1 MKILTVIPARY
12 ASTRLPRKMLLCET
26 GKPLIQHTYE
36 AASRARIPDGVCV
49 ATDHPEI
56 EAAVK
61 AFGGNVLMTSVD
73 CASGTDRLVEVAR
86 QMTDVDIFVNVQ
98 GDEPDMNPD
107 TVDTCASLLV
117 ENQGA
122 DMATMAIPL
131 RSKAKLEDPNCV
143 KVVFD
148 KNQKALYFSRSVIP
162 YPRNWSDDL
171 LDQTP
176 SLFWQHLGIYA
187 YRRDFLL
194 HLGSLPV
201 CALEKAEK
209 LEQLRVLNE
218 GYPILVGTAN
228 RSAIGID
235 TPEDYAEFVKNVR
248 RSELK

>member
-36 AASRARIPDGVCV
+36 AASRARVPDGVCV

-56 EAAVK
+56 EAVVK

-73 CASGTDRLVEVAR
+73 CASGTDRLAEVAR
-86 QMTDVDIFVNVQ
+86 KMTDVDIFVNVQ

-107 TVDTCASLLV
+107 TVDACASLLV
-117 ENQGA
+117 ENPDA
-122 DMATMAIPL
+122 VMATMAIPL
-131 RSKAKLEDPNCV
+131 RSKTKLEDPNCV

-162 YPRNWSDDL
+162 YPRAWSDDL
-171 LDQTP
+171 LNQTP

-194 HLGSLPV
+194 RVGSLPV
-201 CALEKAEK
+201 CALEKTEK

-218 GYPILVGTAN
+218 GYTLLVGTAN

-235 TPEDYAEFVKNVR
+235 TPEDYAEFVKNVQR
-248 RSELK
+248 GAL